1 MIDQQLEA
9 AELTKENLLTQKQR
23 LKAIQTRINTLAS
36 KLICSSSFWIYSYR
50 IFNLLFSL

>member
-9 AELTKENLLTQKQR
+9 AEMTKENLLTQKQR

-36 KLICSSSFWIYSYR
+36 KF
-50 IFNLLFSL
+50 